1 MISRR
6 TLYVWLGAG
15 VVASALGGVFFHR
28 LRRTGALA
36 AAGRCSAIAS
46 KADAAKW
53 KPIEHQ
59 SVAPTVF
66 PVHPVEG
73 QRYLV
78 DAAGRSFLI
87 VGDSAWSLL
96 TQLSTEDAELY
107 LNDRQTKGFN
117 TLLVNLLEHRFAEN

>member
-6 TLYVWLGAG
+6 ALYVWLGAG
-15 VVASALGGVFFHR
+15 VFASALGGVFFRHF
-28 LRRTGALA
+28 RRAEAQA
-36 AAGRCSAIAS
+36 AAGKCSGS
-46 KADAAKW
+46 RRTDATRW

-66 PVHPVEG
+66 PLHPVEG

-78 DAAGRSFLI
+78 DAAGHPFLI

-96 TQLSTEDAELY
+96 TQVSTEDA
-107 LNDRQTKGFN
+107 
-117 TLLVNLLEHRFAEN
+117 